1 MSTQTDLDAV
11 ETVARRSAEFVA
23 MMLSYLAK
31 TIMES
36 LGNEKGEAILRKGLR
51 EFGKARGRGIREN
64 LDSLGLK
71 PTVEN
76 FGKHYDFPMFAG
88 FKVTREIIG
97 DRRHSMISFCP
108 LGNFWKETGDKKIG
122 LLYCDE
128 VDDGIREGFDP
139 NLKHKNLKNP
149 MRGDPIC
156 EHIDEY
162 CK

>member
-76 FGKHYDFPMFAG
+76 FGKYYDFPMFAG

-97 DRRHSMISFCP
+97 DGRHSMISFCP
-108 LGNFWKETGDKKIG
+108 LGNFWKETEDKQIG
-122 LLYCDE
+122 LIYCDE